1 MASASLAG
9 LIRSA
14 TMAGDIVVIPLADRT
29 RWEAAAGES
38 RVPSHA
44 WEFCAAL
51 ADSGPAPN
59 LARISN
65 AGSLLIMPFVERGW
79 AGTLD
84 ITTITTVSGA
94 AWFDPD
100 PVLLDG
106 WSDYARSRGWVAGYV
121 QLHPET
127 DLSRVPSADPG
138 NSVFVAD
145 LRASD
150 LLAGASTIVR
160 RKLKRATAA
169 GARLCEDRHRVEEAV
184 VRLYRETMVRVQ
196 AHGNYAYSEWTLR
209 RWIRDPKS
217 VVLGA
222 SAGDGIEA
230 CALFLQRDDQAEYH
244 LGASTS
250 TARGLQT
257 LLSYAMPGAK
267 VMARP
272 RAIAGLAP
280 GSHDVRKQSA
290 DQSIRRFAAADLLIA
305 HVPFSTAERF
315 ARKLY
320 NIRTELAQNPAC
332 YYDDLAW
339 HWKRWSAMSDRDAIG
354 RARCWTMRSSLAS
367 GKARL
372 CDLHGRSSKS
382 G

>member
-1 MASASLAG
+1 
-9 LIRSA
+9 
-14 TMAGDIVVIPLADRT
+14 MAGDIVVIPLADRA

-106 WSDYARSRGWVAGYV
+106 WSDYARSRGWVAGYL

-138 NSVFVAD
+138 NSVFVVD
-145 LRASD
+145 LHASD

-160 RKLKRATAA
+160 RKLKRVKAA
-169 GARLCEDRHRVEEAV
+169 GARLCEDRHLIEEAV

-196 AHGNYAYSEWTLR
+196 AHDNYAYSERTLR

-257 LLSYAMPGAK
+257 LLLYAGMLRLREMGVRRLNLGGGVRHGDGLFQFKAKFGGQERVLHAVRQIYRPDLYRRLIEDAFVSPGETWFPAY
-267 VMARP
+267 
-272 RAIAGLAP
+272 RAWRRAGPFA
-280 GSHDVRKQSA
+280 SRRRK
-290 DQSIRRFAAADLLIA
+290 
-305 HVPFSTAERF
+305 P
-315 ARKLY
+315 
-320 NIRTELAQNPAC
+320 
-332 YYDDLAW
+332 
-339 HWKRWSAMSDRDAIG
+339 
-354 RARCWTMRSSLAS
+354 
-367 GKARL
+367 
-372 CDLHGRSSKS
+372 
-382 G
+382 